1 MQNIAA
7 QNRQEQWI
15 LFVGKNASWRYW
27 PLIQI
32 SFGALFL
39 VLFLLTHWI
48 CFVIFSTA
56 CAFIALIY
64 FERRVFY
71 RIIERQ
77 REYIEAH

>member
-1 MQNIAA
+1 MQHVTP
-7 QNRQEQWI
+7 QNLQEKWI
-15 LFVGKNASWRYW
+15 LFAGKKASWRYW

-32 SFGALFL
+32 SLGALFL

-48 CFVIFSTA
+48 CCAIFCTA

-77 REYIEAH
+77 QEYIEAH